1 MDPRVFCLLMSDL
14 CAILQSSYQKSKLK
28 RELWKQEMCQ
38 ATFKG
43 HSISLSDYFSAETL
57 TLERKL
63 SVNQEHWTQQNSPV
77 DKTRKQH
84 DQSGW
89 RKFSRSG
96 RIISIIKMYETTGST
111 RNSGAQK
118 RKRIN
123 PFQYWKLPDHNKQR
137 KKESKEDIN
146 IKLPERNHHENR
158 NKSSQTTN
166 HMENKQID
174 HMIQWKEVCL
184 S

>member
-1 MDPRVFCLLMSDL
+1 
-14 CAILQSSYQKSKLK
+14 
-28 RELWKQEMCQ
+28 
-38 ATFKG
+38 
-43 HSISLSDYFSAETL
+43 
-57 TLERKL
+57 
-63 SVNQEHWTQQNSPV
+63 
-77 DKTRKQH
+77 
-84 DQSGW
+84 
-89 RKFSRSG
+89 
-96 RIISIIKMYETTGST
+96 MYETTGST

-118 RKRIN
+118 TKRIN

-174 HMIQWKEVCL
+174 HMIQ
-184 S
+184 